1 VPERLARRYGTEA
14 ADVLALGAGRPD
26 LLEPVVAGLP
36 TLRAELAF
44 GVEHELALTA
54 EDLADRRTRLGLLD
68 GRREQALAAAR
79 EILP

>member
-1 VPERLARRYGTEA
+1 M
-14 ADVLALGAGRPD
+14 LALGAGRPD
-26 LLEPVVAGLP
+26 LLEPVVAGLS
-36 TLRAELAF
+36 TLRAELAL

-54 EDLADRRTRLGLLD
+54 EDLADRRARLGLFD